1 MTRTRRGAIPTIAD
15 AAAEFAIGS
24 AGVHHDASGGV
35 PSFRLLHIASG
46 DARFGD
52 RRFSRLITNHQ
63 SGASSWFAD
72 RKYSVQSAERRHRD
86 SAPAASASS

>member
-1 MTRTRRGAIPTIAD
+1 M
-15 AAAEFAIGS
+15 
-24 AGVHHDASGGV
+24 
-35 PSFRLLHIASG
+35 LHIASG